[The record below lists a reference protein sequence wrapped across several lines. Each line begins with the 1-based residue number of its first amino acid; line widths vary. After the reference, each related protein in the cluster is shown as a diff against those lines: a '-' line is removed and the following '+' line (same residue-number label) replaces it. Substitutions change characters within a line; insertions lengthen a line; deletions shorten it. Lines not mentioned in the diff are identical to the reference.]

1 MNRFSQ
7 HLIELRDFVDNA
19 APDEQDEI
27 AVYCHIVDI
36 LQISQAAF
44 FTHLNTIRYIY
55 VHLTKMIALDFL
67 ILMTD
72 VEIDEIIDS
81 FKEPQ

>member
-7 HLIELRDFVDNA
+7 HLIELRDFVDNI
-19 APDEQDEI
+19 APDRQDEI
-27 AVYCHIVDI
+27 AVYCRIVDI

-44 FTHLNTIRYIY
+44 FNHLNTIRNGY
-55 VHLTKMIALDFL
+55 VHLAKMIALDFL

-72 VEIDEIIDS
+72 KEIDEIISS